1 MAAQIASNAGLL
13 TSARH
18 AGTVSQLWQ
27 VKAGE
32 RATIRGLDQT
42 LDPQLRQ
49 RLLDLGL
56 TPGTTVEHTLTG
68 TFGKIRAYLVRGAM
82 IALRQEQAQ
91 LIHVA
96 PATVNTN

>member
-1 MAAQIASNAGLL
+1 MAAQIASNAGLFAS
-13 TSARH
+13 TRH
-18 AGTVSQLWQ
+18 ADAGSQLWQ

-32 RATIRGLDQT
+32 RVTIRRIDEA
-42 LDPQLRQ
+42 LDPQLRR

-96 PATVNTN
+96 PATVNKN